1 MRTGRGGPVKLST
14 RGDYAVRALLELTF
28 TPPDEPLPLSAVSE
42 RTNIPFNYLELIFR
56 DLRAARLV
64 RSHRG
69 QRGGYVL
76 ARPASEITVA
86 DVIRVM
92 EGPLAPTLC
101 ASRTQHQPC
110 ATYLCP
116 NEDECVL
123 REMWL
128 GVRDAISAVLDHTT
142 FADLAER
149 QRHARGNQALRYSI

>member
-1 MRTGRGGPVKLST
+1 MKLST
-14 RGDYAVRALLELTF
+14 RGDYAVRALLELCF
-28 TPPDEPLPLSAVSE
+28 APPGEPMPLSIVAE
-42 RTNIPFNYLELIFR
+42 RTSIPFNYLEQIFK
-56 DLRAARLV
+56 DLRTRRLV

-69 QRGGYVL
+69 QRGGYEL
-76 ARPASEITVA
+76 ARPASEITVGE
-86 DVIRVM
+86 VVRVM

-110 ATYLCP
+110 PTYLCP

-128 GVRDAISAVLDHTT
+128 EVLDAISGILDHTT

-149 QRHARGNQALRYSI
+149 QRHARANRAARYSI

>member
-1 MRTGRGGPVKLST
+1 MKLST

-28 TPPDEPLPLSAVSE
+28 APPGEPVPLSAIAE
-42 RTNIPFNYLELIFR
+42 RTNIPFNYLEQIFKE
-56 DLRAARLV
+56 LRTTRLV

-76 ARPASEITVA
+76 GRPADEVTVA
-86 DVIRVM
+86 DVIRAM

-101 ASRTQHQPC
+101 ASRTRHAPC

-128 GVRDAISAVLDHTT
+128 SVRDAISEVLDHTT
-142 FADLAER
+142 FADLADR
-149 QRHARGNQALRYSI
+149 QRHARGDQAPRYSI

>member
-1 MRTGRGGPVKLST
+1 MKLST

-28 TPPDEPLPLSAVSE
+28 VPAGELLPLSAVAD
-42 RTNIPFNYLELIFR
+42 RTSIPFNYLEQIFK
-56 DLRAARLV
+56 DLRTGRLV
-64 RSHRG
+64 RSQRG
-69 QRGGYVL
+69 QRGGYQL
-76 ARPASEITVA
+76 ARPASEITIGE
-86 DVIRVM
+86 VIRVM

-128 GVRDAISAVLDHTT
+128 GVRDAISGILDHTT

-149 QRHARGNQALRYSI
+149 QRHARSNSAPRYSI